1 MSESTALIT
10 NDAVVFG
17 ILLLMLG
24 LVFKTSQSER
34 KIFRAF
40 YRYVPVLLLC
50 YFLPSLL
57 NTFNI
62 VDGDASK
69 LYFISSRFLL
79 PGMSARRR
87 VGLCLAFDG
96 FMSRYWSTAFGN
108 ADPSWLAP
116 HAWLLSRDME
126 PRGWEQSSYRAW
138 TKAILPCM
146 PSGSPGRGSNRP

>member
-24 LVFKTSQSER
+24 LVFKTSQSEH
-34 KIFRAF
+34 KAFRAF

-57 NTFNI
+57 NTFNV
-62 VDGDASK
+62 VDGEISK

-79 PGMSARRR
+79 PASLVLLTLSIDFKRI
-87 VGLCLAFDG
+87 LALG
-96 FMSRYWSTAFGN
+96 
-108 ADPSWLAP
+108 
-116 HAWLLSRDME
+116 E
-126 PRGWEQSSYRAW
+126 V
-138 TKAILPCM
+138 
-146 PSGSPGRGSNRP
+146 